1 MYIYHIFTHNSN
13 FQNPHFSM
21 WKENLHKIIEIF
33 NPLNVL
39 EKYIWYSNFMKC
51 DIGSAKCWPKN
62 EKLIFKSDVCDD
74 VYLILKDSTLS
85 LLSVSCCP
93 HFLPKP
99 AEGADFSGVLRPV
112 KIEKKSLLEPQRCLS
127 AFYPDDAHRCSIWKW
142 ILSYVSNTPRK
153 TYAPNWSRVAHTVRL

>member
-39 EKYIWYSNFMKC
+39 EKYIWHSNFMKC

-74 VYLILKDSTLS
+74 VYLILKDSILS

-112 KIEKKSLLEPQRCLS
+112 KKVCWSLRG
-127 AFYPDDAHRCSIWKW
+127 AFQLFVQMMHIGVLYENECFHIS
-142 ILSYVSNTPRK
+142 
-153 TYAPNWSRVAHTVRL
+153 